1 MNAMGIPRRLA
12 APGAAIWK
20 TLGQIGV
27 AGILTTAVVTCHYE
41 RENARDAG
49 VQTYNLSRIAAFR
62 DSGGKLDR
70 AVAAFND
77 AMSGK
82 GDVSATR
89 ASMQAAMAE
98 HASVVQA
105 MVDVF
110 GTDGLASYMASLK
123 SLNRAVQQCE
133 TPTGLPAIITAMAS
147 NIMLRERLASAA
159 SERSLP

>member
-1 MNAMGIPRRLA
+1 MGIPRRLA
-12 APGAAIWK
+12 APSAALWK
-20 TLGQIGV
+20 SVSQIGI
-27 AGILTTAVVTCHYE
+27 AGILIGAVVTCHYE
-41 RENARDAG
+41 RQNARDAG

-82 GDVSATR
+82 GDISATR
-89 ASMQAAMAE
+89 GALQTAMAE

-110 GTDGLASYMASLK
+110 GADGLASYMTSLK
-123 SLNRAVQQCE
+123 ALNTAVQQCE
-133 TPTGLPAIITAMAS
+133 NPTGLPAIIRAMAA

-159 SERSLP
+159 SARSLP